1 MEDCTTYS
9 DRTELDEQRQQLDLL
24 DEPKELSRMKQT
36 NPHQSAS
43 TESAVVD
50 GEDCTKCDETPD
62 PPVGDGVPEGVDN
75 SDPDYVEE
83 RFRVDRRKLEQLI
96 QGMSL
101 GSLCIHNIPLGS
113 TCMRLG

>member
-9 DRTELDEQRQQLDLL
+9 DRTELDEQRQKLDLL
-24 DEPKELSRMKQT
+24 DEPKELSRMKPT
-36 NPHQSAS
+36 NPHQSTW

-50 GEDCTKCDETPD
+50 GEDCMKCDETPD

-96 QGMSL
+96 QGLSPGL
-101 GSLCIHNIPLGS
+101 LYTYNIPLGS
-113 TCMRLG
+113 MCMRLG